1 MLLCFGGFLFFY
13 VVNLSKC
20 SILLFEEEERMV
32 EPSSFYTRLASRTG
46 FNTSVRHITRTL
58 DILDSTNT
66 KSNIADV
73 VNRLIAEKDFD
84 AEQTQ
89 ATIHMLLVEKG
100 GYVTLTQNIP
110 DVTGD
115 ADALVKDVA
124 RWKAVDLVIGYHHPD
139 LGFIVVNPKNPESVS
154 VIAGFRKN
162 ELVIVYAGVATETPA
177 ARKNAQMAVDLL
189 IARISG
195 KKSTVPAALLNGP
208 FVFVPPKKK
217 AAPKKAP
224 TKSRRG
230 TTKKAASPVA
240 SRSAASV
247 QKQAGSPPPAAVPS
261 ASKMSALVSVVV
273 SNELFHN
280 GNVEAWKRIIRS
292 YNAKYPNLKVHI
304 YYDGER
310 IVDINTLFKWGKV
323 KHGSCIQFSV
333 AGENIQDL
341 AKLSRYFRQGASPQ
355 FEAFLHGSPDAVM
368 NLF

>member
-1 MLLCFGGFLFFY
+1 
-13 VVNLSKC
+13 
-20 SILLFEEEERMV
+20 MV
-32 EPSSFYTRLASRTG
+32 EPSSFYTRLASRKG

-66 KSNIADV
+66 RTNIADL
-73 VNRLIAEKDFD
+73 VNNLISEKDFD

-100 GYVTLTQNIP
+100 GYCTVTRNIP
-110 DVTGD
+110 DLTGD
-115 ADALVKDVA
+115 ADALVKEVA
-124 RWKAVDLVIGYHHPD
+124 RWKAVDLVVGYHHPD
-139 LGFIVVNPKNPESVS
+139 LGFIVVNPKNPESAS
-154 VIAGFRKN
+154 VISGFRKN
-162 ELVIVYAGVATETPA
+162 ELVIVYAGA
-177 ARKNAQMAVDLL
+177 AASSSAAVQNARTAADLL
-189 IARISG
+189 ISLISG
-195 KKSTVPAALLNGP
+195 TKVSVPAALTNGP
-208 FVFVPPKKK
+208 FVFV
-217 AAPKKAP
+217 APKKPAAAKKAVS
-224 TKSRRG
+224 KSRRPAS
-230 TTKKAASPVA
+230 KKAASPAA
-240 SRSAASV
+240 SRAA
-247 QKQAGSPPPAAVPS
+247 APAPRPTAAPAPAAVPG
-261 ASKMSALVSVVV
+261 ATKMSSLVSVVV